1 MDWTVKKEELVL
13 LCPILAT
20 DAPIGVV
27 GFQVPAFVCVSASK
41 GDQVDK
47 KASIPSRWPS
57 RVISEESN
65 HLPTD
70 IKSWLLVHMGSDHNE
85 IYSPDKRIWIK
96 S

>member
-1 MDWTVKKEELVL
+1 MDWTMKMEELVL
-13 LCPILAT
+13 LFPILAT
-20 DAPIGVV
+20 DAPTGVV

-41 GDQVDK
+41 RDQVIK

-70 IKSWLLVHMGSDHNE
+70 IKSWLLAHMGSDHNE
-85 IYSPDKRIWIK
+85 IYSPAKRIWIK